1 MTLHKLDKSWL
12 ITWLSIVLFTLAII
26 VVPNQLFAHNESE
39 PHDHDNHNHNDSADF
54 RIVDVRSAQG
64 KLVLEV
70 QHIDKYGKEWFYELY
85 TWDGLLN
92 ERVDRETNILG
103 EFLRED
109 NTVAPYRSY
118 PVFNK
123 ETNSDVEELEQYIPT
138 GYITLELVTPAATW
152 EDIFLRDPEDPE
164 NAGFTTIVQMI
175 EGENPGQHQVVTGII
190 DDYGVFPDSI
200 VEGMTGD
207 EVQAILGEPRYVGTG
222 GTSWHYDNGAFWKL
236 KTETSLE
243 EMALL
248 NIVGSMHYTRIVSGW
263 TRDIGRSVLPIRSY
277 SENEAAGANILAS
290 KFSYLINKAYK
301 INEDGLIEE
310 YFGELPEVESFSE
323 RIDLRTRDS
332 KTFQIAIGT
341 LRSTYE
347 PNIHYKDD
355 EGDWRETS
363 LNLIQDP
370 DNPEN
375 WSMVTHPWFKV
386 EGNQSTISFLSSDGE
401 YGGRWYTPAPLS
413 YEGNTA
419 WYEYEGLKWIYTLNN
434 AGIKLTAKVTNPLG
448 QQEYDFVFQPLGFG
462 VQSLRLDLQ
471 GNAVTG
477 HTDVFYEPID
487 GLITLDWFTE
497 ESEFGGSVPRLVVPK
512 PVLIGSDQERFDAG
526 SWEILDEYRIRMN
539 FDDSIVPEISY
550 PYLIDPTVTFSVSSG
565 TDDGTVQCT
574 ATAPTVSNCG
584 HNTDQNSATVK
595 YNSTE
600 YDFTHIRFNTSSLP
614 DDALILEAD
623 LKIACHS
630 KQTSGDQHILF
641 GIGWAHGKQPYANP
655 QSSETAGAYT
665 GYWPIDDTDI
675 WTNEQYKTSPG
686 DDAHRLRTVTDICEQ
701 GHNVLET
708 FPLRSMNMNNLGHTS
723 WPRMTN
729 VHVNRTGWTEL
740 FMFMDD
746 MHGHA
751 GTGDHQMTFHTSEHG
766 SEPTPQLVI
775 TYATDTLKMCPAT
788 QMKFYP
794 DADGVPGQG
803 SWDGY
808 GQTQN
813 AGYPGLTWD
822 QITRSNVSNF
832 GNGGGDSWSPMR
844 TIIQTD
850 ASYNLYE
857 VGERIMLSF
866 DTSAI
871 PDDAFIIEG
880 RVGLYIHSAYHYN
893 DRDYGGFGNYR
904 WRKQGLALIDFD
916 PQSET
921 TFTNGDMHRTSYMR
935 LSNDKL
941 MENMGPFHV
950 ANSTPN
956 VGSFGKDRGGG
967 YEVWDLTDVG
977 KDYIK
982 KDTENTSFQLALG
995 MDIDNDFAWWQAA
1008 NRMNGISA
1016 YNAEDNWGP
1025 TGLERD
1031 PYLEV
1036 RYVLPCAEVDNTSTV
1051 NNNSVSTFYTG
1062 VNWAPG
1068 TGMDGDIV
1076 NYQPGFYTGMWRYL
1090 QYGGNGTTVHYTQTG
1105 GSAIQLSQKD
1115 NTPGSWSYLSKM
1127 YYGFDT
1133 SSLPDYSCPTGTLVT
1148 QTSATHQDG
1157 NFSTSNHSSG
1167 GWNQGWKEIL
1177 GDPSNQSP
1185 GHPYDAQTSMTLG
1198 ANRVKSQLGFENN
1211 AYTDRSDVTLSF
1223 DTSSIP
1229 SDSIITSAYIDFK
1242 ASAKYD
1248 TLGTAD
1254 FPIHISLIGFSP
1266 GDVANN
1272 SVVSNFRTATPSG
1285 DPPFANDLIINDIST
1300 SQVFGPKENQFRLND
1315 RGIDSIDPT
1324 GASSFM
1330 IVIDHFRNGAPMWRQ
1345 GATGLNAYVDIQAF
1359 EDGGRG
1365 ARLTVNYSEPCANK
1379 GYHSAYLKIFTS
1391 DSANQSG
1398 LGSSVVL
1405 TDSNIPDLSGNVDI
1419 LTLSDFKDGRWYNT
1433 ELGNRI
1439 PISMQPSIYSQ
1450 GGPHVWNEHFPMM
1463 AFNERGLHSFNPGG
1477 ITYFNLRSSFD
1488 LDYIGGDDPPT
1499 IRQSSYYLGTKYNTT
1514 GGQDYMTANMA
1525 EYSGTNRDPQLIV
1538 IHGDNSASI
1547 GDAQVIQSG
1556 GETIVL
1562 DLWGTHWV
1570 DAGAT
1575 FDAQRQNI
1583 INGLT
1588 GSLGAGSTNWNT
1600 SVRDD
1605 MNVSEVVRTSDSR
1618 VTITLL
1624 PHVLFNPSTPTE
1636 TISITIPGSA
1646 IKPFVTGIVP
1656 DDIVLPENYNFS
1668 IDQIPFGF
1676 TSISPTIAGNS
1687 GSLEL
1692 TLTGLGLPGPTFT
1705 LPEDV
1710 IIFKSGAPASPIT
1723 CTPNSGGG
1731 TSVVVSC
1738 IVDGIQTGDWSVK
1751 VTEAGGLNATLTDA
1765 LTIYEPW
1772 SSTVNGG
1779 SFNDSGSDYAV
1790 FAHDGFPYFT
1800 VQAFDEV
1807 DKEWDASSSPPL
1819 ILPTAVGLDGQFT
1832 SDVEP
1837 SFNGKDRLVIGTA
1850 SATPALFAYEFNP
1863 STGTIGDVSNPS
1875 SGAIAMDINDLDIGV
1890 GDNIVVVVTDGGE
1903 YVYMYNIDEGAA
1915 IATFWTG
1922 VIAAPSSPPGVECN
1936 AVDINADAT
1945 YVAIGCTTTPY
1956 LHVWA
1961 INNGGSGTPSW
1972 GSKVATVV
1980 DLPDGAINGV
1990 KFSPDGTQIAIAID
2004 TSPYVEV
2011 YEFNGGTIGDKAS
2024 SPLTLPTGIGYD
2036 VDWQKENVTGLTNLA
2051 VAHDFTPFIS
2061 VYPFTTNATAAG
2073 IFGVKLDNPSTLP
2086 TGTASS
2092 IGFHT
2097 HDDAIFVGHA
2107 ASPYVTAYNFTGVS
2121 DDDYRVYRYM
2131 ANFDTSYLPTDAVI
2145 TSAVL
2150 SIYVN
2155 TVNVGT
2161 DWQLLIQDG
2170 VNSSEPLVVGD
2181 YDHLSHVGASIGSAT
2196 ASGIVSST
2204 YNDITLGSFGSI
2216 DPDGITQLLLRHEE
2230 DIGNTP
2236 PTVVETV
2243 DIAVGDSTTFPED
2256 CLTSAPATLRSNSI
2270 YNLCNSPNAPRLR
2283 VTYTSA
2289 TGLTTGD
2296 PLLADLEVV
2305 LLDSHTANID
2315 GTHTTTVV
2323 AKGPIVFLDV
2333 STSPTTSVY
2342 DFDLNRSIVD
2352 STDPWSFLSSTVGRP
2367 FPFMKNFKSY
2377 ADDGTTQILWYEMDS
2392 EPKADMADRSAY
2404 GHDSSYYSFPTD
2416 STSITSILG
2425 ITLPIAGVSVSIGEG
2440 AGVPSMA
2447 DDTSD
2452 ANLVLTGTSNT
2463 SNEGLPMAGFFDYV
2477 EEAGGM
2483 PSGILKLMFAMV
2495 VTILAGLV
2503 AFKSFQSVA
2512 ATYIAM
2518 LMAIVAFTLGMNGI
2532 FEWWMLLTFGLTG
2545 GIFIFT
2551 RRAYV

>member
-1 MTLHKLDKSWL
+1 MILLNKTDKSWL

-54 RIVDVRSAQG
+54 RIVDVRSSQG

-70 QHIDKYGKEWFYELY
+70 QHIDKHGKEWFYELY

-152 EDIFLRDPEDPE
+152 EDIFLQDPEDPE
-164 NAGFTTIVQMI
+164 NAGFTTIDQMI
-175 EGENPGQHQVVTGII
+175 EGENPGQYQVVTRII

-248 NIVGSMHYTRIVSGW
+248 NVVGSMHYTRIVSGW

-355 EGDWRETS
+355 EGEWRETS

-434 AGIKLTAKVTNPLG
+434 AGIKLTAEVTNPLG

-526 SWEILDEYRIRMN
+526 SWEILDEYKIRMN

-550 PYLIDPTVTFSVSSG
+550 PYLIDPTVTFNVSSG
-565 TDDGTVQCT
+565 ADDGTVHCYT
-574 ATAPTVSNCG
+574 AAPNVSSCG
-584 HNTDQNSATVK
+584 ANTTWPDMEVK
-595 YNSTE
+595 YSGGR
-600 YDFTHIRFNTSSLP
+600 YDFSHVRFDTSSLP

-623 LKIACHS
+623 LKLACHS
-630 KQTSGDQHILF
+630 KLTTGDQHVLF

-665 GYWPIDDTDI
+665 GYWPIDATDI

-686 DDAHRLRTVTDICEQ
+686 DDAHRLRPVTDICEQ
-701 GHNVLET
+701 GHDVLET

-751 GTGDHQMTFHTSEHG
+751 GTSDTEMRFHTSES
-766 SEPTPQLVI
+766 SEPSPQLVI

-857 VGERIMLSF
+857 VGERMMLSF

-1433 ELGNRI
+1433 ELGNRF
-1439 PISMQPSIYSQ
+1439 PISMQPSIYNQ

-1514 GGQDYMTANMA
+1514 GGSDYMTANMA
-1525 EYSGTNRDPQLIV
+1525 EYSGTTRDPQLIV

-1624 PHVLFNPSTPTE
+1624 PHVLYNPSTPTE

-1676 TSISPTIAGNS
+1676 TSISPTMAGNS

-1692 TLTGLGLPGPTFT
+1692 TLTGLGLPGPTFAP
-1705 LPEDV
+1705 PEDV
-1710 IIFKSGAPASPIT
+1710 IIFKSGAPTSPIT
-1723 CTPNSGGG
+1723 CTPISGGG

-1738 IVDGIQTGDWSVK
+1738 LVDGIQTGDWSVK

-1765 LTIYEPW
+1765 LSIFEPW

-1779 SFNDSGSDYAV
+1779 SFSQSGSDYAV
-1790 FAHDGFPYFT
+1790 FAHTDLPYFT

-1807 DKEWDASSSPPL
+1807 DKEWDSSSSPPAT
-1819 ILPTAVGLDGQFT
+1819 IPAAAGTDAMFT
-1832 SDVEP
+1832 SD
-1837 SFNGKDRLVIGTA
+1837 KTRLVVGTAANSNYLWAYVFDPATGVISGTPPNPTSVGSIGVNDFDIGT
-1850 SATPALFAYEFNP
+1850 
-1863 STGTIGDVSNPS
+1863 
-1875 SGAIAMDINDLDIGV
+1875 
-1890 GDNIVVVVTDGGE
+1890 GDNIVVAATTDSAG
-1903 YVYMYNIDEGAA
+1903 VYMYDIDNAGA
-1915 IATFWTG
+1915 IAGFWTSTL
-1922 VIAAPSSPPGVECN
+1922 VPPTSPPGAECT
-1936 AVDINADAT
+1936 AVDINANAT
-1945 YVAIGCTTTPY
+1945 YVAVGCTTTPY

-1961 INNGGSGTPSW
+1961 ITNGGAGVPAWGT
-1972 GSKVATVV
+1972 KVATVS

-2011 YEFNGGTIGDKAS
+2011 YEFNGGTVGDKAS
-2024 SPLTLPTGIGYD
+2024 PPGDLPDGIGYD
-2036 VDWQKENVTGLTNLA
+2036 VAWLNYNVTGLTNLA
-2051 VAHDFTPFIS
+2051 VAHAITPFVSI
-2061 VYPFTTNATAAG
+2061 YPFTTDAAAPG
-2073 IFGVKLDNPSTLP
+2073 TFGTKLGDPSTPP

-2092 IGFHT
+2092 VGFHPN
-2097 HDDAIFVGHA
+2097 DDTVFVGHA
-2107 ASPYVTAYNFTGVS
+2107 TDPFVTAYNFTGVN

-2131 ANFDTSYLPTDAVI
+2131 ANFDTSYLPDDATGNI
-2145 TSAVL
+2145 SAATL
-2150 SIYVN
+2150 SFYGDSVN
-2155 TVNVGT
+2155 GSG
-2161 DWQLLIQDG
+2161 WQLLFEDG
-2170 VNSSEPLVVGD
+2170 TAASEPLVVGD
-2181 YDHLSHVGASIGSAT
+2181 YDFNNYSTQLT
-2196 ASGIVSST
+2196 ASGHTPTTGWNDVTLNAAGIAAIST
-2204 YNDITLGSFGSI
+2204 T
-2216 DPDGITQLLLRHEE
+2216 GITQILIRHED
-2230 DIGNTP
+2230 DIGTTAP
-2236 PTVVETV
+2236 AAVETM
-2243 DIAVGDSTTFPED
+2243 DIEVGSSGPFPEA
-2256 CLTSAPATLRSNSI
+2256 CIASTEWGVIAASST
-2270 YNLCNSPNAPRLR
+2270 YNLCNSVNVPTLKI
-2283 VTYTSA
+2283 TYTSA
-2289 TGLTTGD
+2289 TNPIADITATFTNTTT
-2296 PLLADLEVV
+2296 PL
-2305 LLDSHTANID
+2305 SD
-2315 GTHTTTVV
+2315 GTHVIGV
-2323 AKGPIVFLDV
+2323 LNKGPVSILKVDGSANDVIEFDYGRVFTDNANDWNFL
-2333 STSPTTSVY
+2333 TSV
-2342 DFDLNRSIVD
+2342 S
-2352 STDPWSFLSSTVGRP
+2352 PAK
-2367 FPFMKNFKSY
+2367 PFMFSKYLITYQDPSVE
-2377 ADDGTTQILWYEMDS
+2377 ATGSPSLWYEFDS
-2392 EPKADMADRSAY
+2392 LPGAQMIDRSR
-2404 GHDSSYYSFPTD
+2404 SS
-2416 STSITSILG
+2416 
-2425 ITLPIAGVSVSIGEG
+2425 EG
-2440 AGVPSMA
+2440 AGDDETSVLMSFPPDSALLTVSTGSAVSSAAAIPSLAGVAPPTDMVSTNSDSLIEGTVNNEDVPM
-2447 DDTSD
+2447 
-2452 ANLVLTGTSNT
+2452 GTWFTFIESQ
-2463 SNEGLPMAGFFDYV
+2463 
-2477 EEAGGM
+2477 GGM
-2483 PSGILKLMFAMV
+2483 PAGSIATLLALVGTMF
-2495 VTILAGLV
+2495 V
-2503 AFKSFQSVA
+2503 ALIAYRSFQSIA
-2512 ATYIAM
+2512 ATF
-2518 LMAIVAFTLGMNGI
+2518 IVTIGALAALSTMMGGVFP
-2532 FEWWMLLTFGLTG
+2532 WWMVITFGLTG
-2545 GIFIFT
+2545 GVFVFS

>member
-1 MTLHKLDKSWL
+1 MIRHRLDKSWL

-26 VVPNQLFAHNESE
+26 VVPNQLFAHSESE
-39 PHDHDNHNHNDSADF
+39 PHDQANHNHNDSADF

-152 EDIFLRDPEDPE
+152 EDIFLEDPDDPE
-164 NAGFTTIVQMI
+164 NAGFVTIDQMV
-175 EGENPGQHQVVTGII
+175 EGQTPGQHQVVTGII

-207 EVQAILGEPRYVGTG
+207 EVQAILGEPRYIGTG
-222 GTSWHYDNGAFWKL
+222 GTSWHYDKGAFWKL

-248 NIVGSMHYTRIVSGW
+248 NVVGSMHYTRIVSGW

-277 SENEAAGANILAS
+277 SENEAAGANSLAS

-401 YGGRWYTPAPLS
+401 YGGRWYTPTPLS

-434 AGIKLTAKVTNPLG
+434 AGIKLTAEVTNPLG

-462 VQSLRLDLQ
+462 VQPLRLDLQ

-477 HTDVFYEPID
+477 HTDLFYEPID
-487 GLITLDWFTE
+487 GFITLDWFTE
-497 ESEFGGSVPRLVVPK
+497 ESEFGGSVPRLVVPR

-565 TDDGTVQCT
+565 TDDGEVNCY
-574 ATAPTVSNCG
+574 ATAPTVSSCSA
-584 HNTDQNSATVK
+584 NTTWPDMEVK
-595 YNSTE
+595 YSVGRYNFS
-600 YDFTHIRFNTSSLP
+600 HVRFDTSSLP

-623 LKIACHS
+623 LKLACHS
-630 KQTSGDQHILF
+630 KLTTGDQHILF

-665 GYWPIDDTDI
+665 GYWPIDATDI
-675 WTNEQYKTSPG
+675 WTAEQYKTSPG
-686 DDAHRLRTVTDICEQ
+686 DDAHRLRAVTDICEQ

-708 FPLRSMNMNNLGHTS
+708 FPLRSMNMNNMGHTS

-746 MHGHA
+746 MHAHA
-751 GTGDHQMTFHTSEHG
+751 ATSDTEMRFHTSES
-766 SEPTPQLVI
+766 SEPSPQLVI

-794 DADGVPGQG
+794 DADGVPGQD

-857 VGERIMLSF
+857 VGERMMFSF

-880 RVGLYIHSAYHYN
+880 RVGLYINYAYHYN

-950 ANSTPN
+950 ANATPN

-995 MDIDNDFAWWQAA
+995 MDIDNDFAWWTAA

-1090 QYGGNGTTVHYTQTG
+1090 QYGGNGTTVHYTQSG

-1115 NTPGSWSYLSKM
+1115 NTPGAWSYLSKM

-1157 NFSTSNHSSG
+1157 NFSTSNHTSG

-1391 DSANQSG
+1391 DSANVSG
-1398 LGSSVVL
+1398 LGSTVVL

-1433 ELGNRI
+1433 ELGNRF
-1439 PISMQPSIYSQ
+1439 PISMQPSIYNQ
-1450 GGPHVWNEHFPMM
+1450 GAPHVWNEHFPMM

-1514 GGQDYMTANMA
+1514 GGSDYMTANMA
-1525 EYSGTNRDPQLIV
+1525 EYGGTTRDPQLIV

-1547 GDAQVIQSG
+1547 GDAQIIQSG

-1624 PHVLFNPSTPTE
+1624 PHVLYNPSTPTE

-1676 TSISPTIAGNS
+1676 TSISPTMAGNS

-1692 TLTGLGLPGPTFT
+1692 TLTGLGLPGPTFAP
-1705 LPEDV
+1705 PEDV
-1710 IIFKSGAPASPIT
+1710 IIFKSGAPTSPIT
-1723 CTPNSGGG
+1723 CTPISGGG

-1738 IVDGIQTGDWSVK
+1738 LVDGIQTGDWSVK
-1751 VTEAGGLNATLTDA
+1751 ATEAGGLNATLTDA
-1765 LTIYEPW
+1765 LIIFEPW

-1779 SFNDSGSDYAV
+1779 SFSQSGSDYAV
-1790 FAHDGFPYFT
+1790 FAHTDLPYFT

-1807 DKEWDASSSPPL
+1807 DKEWDSSSNPPTT
-1819 ILPTAVGLDGQFT
+1819 IPAAAGTDAMFT
-1832 SDVEP
+1832 SD
-1837 SFNGKDRLVIGTA
+1837 KTRLVVGTAANANYLWAYVFDPATGVISGTPPNPTSVGSIGVNGFDIGT
-1850 SATPALFAYEFNP
+1850 
-1863 STGTIGDVSNPS
+1863 
-1875 SGAIAMDINDLDIGV
+1875 
-1890 GDNIVVVVTDGGE
+1890 GDNIVVAATTDSAG
-1903 YVYMYNIDEGAA
+1903 VYMYDIDNSGA
-1915 IATFWTG
+1915 IAGFWTSTLT
-1922 VIAAPSSPPGVECN
+1922 APTSPPGAECN
-1936 AVDINADAT
+1936 AVDINTNAT
-1945 YVAIGCTTTPY
+1945 FVAVGCSTSPY

-1961 INNGGSGTPSW
+1961 ITNGGAGTPSW
-1972 GSKVATVV
+1972 SSKSSA
-1980 DLPDGAINGV
+1980 PAGGNIPSGV
-1990 KFSPDGTQIAIAID
+1990 ITGIEFSPDGSHIAIVTD
-2004 TSPYVEV
+2004 TSPYLEV
-2011 YEFNGGTIGDKAS
+2011 YPFSAGAIGTKISTTALPGAGTGVAW
-2024 SPLTLPTGIGYD
+2024 LT
-2036 VDWQKENVTGLTNLA
+2036 ENTSGPTNLA
-2051 VAHDFTPFIS
+2051 ASHAVGPYLT
-2061 VYPFTTNATAAG
+2061 VYNFNTLTG
-2073 IFGVKLDNPSTLP
+2073 VFGTKLDDPSPALGSAT
-2086 TGTASS
+2086 TS
-2092 IGFHT
+2092 IGFHPN
-2097 HDDAIFVGHA
+2097 DDTLFVGLT
-2107 ASPYVTAYNFTGVS
+2107 ASPYIAAYNFTGTS
-2121 DDDYRVYRYM
+2121 DNDYRIYRYM
-2131 ANFDTSYLPTDAVI
+2131 ANFDTSYLPSDATV
-2145 TSAVL
+2145 TAATL
-2150 SIYVN
+2150 SIYIDS
-2155 TVNVGT
+2155 VNVGT
-2161 DWQLLIQDG
+2161 DWQLLVEAG
-2170 VNSSEPLVVGD
+2170 AAGSEPLVVGD
-2181 YDHLSHVGASIGSAT
+2181 YDYLNYTVQVQLSALTASTLVVGA
-2196 ASGIVSST
+2196 
-2204 YNDITLGSFGSI
+2204 YNDIPLNAAGLASI
-2216 DPDGITQLLLRHEE
+2216 NAAGITQFMLRHED
-2230 DIGNTP
+2230 DIGNSAP
-2236 PTVVETV
+2236 SAIETV
-2243 DIAVGDSTTFPED
+2243 DIEVGNSITFPGTACTTSTTFTALYAD
-2256 CLTSAPATLRSNSI
+2256 SD
-2270 YNLCNSPNAPRLR
+2270 YNLCNSPNVPKLTL
-2283 VTYTSA
+2283 TYSSA
-2289 TGLTTGD
+2289 TATALD
-2296 PLLADLEVV
+2296 PLSLNWTNAQEAALAPTDGIYTIETIATGPILGLRNGTVETIGFNRVLADVSDNWDFWKSVSPSKPFPYTDYLKYDV
-2305 LLDSHTANID
+2305 D
-2315 GTHTTTVV
+2315 GT
-2323 AKGPIVFLDV
+2323 
-2333 STSPTTSVY
+2333 
-2342 DFDLNRSIVD
+2342 N
-2352 STDPWSFLSSTVGRP
+2352 
-2367 FPFMKNFKSY
+2367 
-2377 ADDGTTQILWYEMDS
+2377 QLWYQLNNPPGYYM
-2392 EPKADMADRSAY
+2392 PDRSGNAN
-2404 GHDSSYYSFPTD
+2404 H
-2416 STSITSILG
+2416 STSISFPLADNVNVTVDSSELAGDALVPDVSSIANPSLLGDIESFGINAAGNPRYAFGDPVSSPGWMNIFDRASVSMGLTPNTILG
-2425 ITLPIAGVSVSIGEG
+2425 VMILFIAVILGLGAYVATGNPMLTIVGVGIALLAGVTIGAFPVYYLIMFVVVGIATVGISRSI
-2440 AGVPSMA
+2440 
-2447 DDTSD
+2447 
-2452 ANLVLTGTSNT
+2452 
-2463 SNEGLPMAGFFDYV
+2463 
-2477 EEAGGM
+2477 
-2483 PSGILKLMFAMV
+2483 
-2495 VTILAGLV
+2495 
-2503 AFKSFQSVA
+2503 
-2512 ATYIAM
+2512 
-2518 LMAIVAFTLGMNGI
+2518 
-2532 FEWWMLLTFGLTG
+2532 
-2545 GIFIFT
+2545 
-2551 RRAYV
+2551 